1 MRTEIDNYGY
11 QPMEKD
17 ARRAMNL
24 PKIDSGV
31 QPSKTPTSSKEEI
44 ILRLVESLN
53 RSGKEGYY
61 DRVDVAFMQY
71 EQIQKKL
78 NGWRE
83 F

>member
-1 MRTEIDNYGY
+1 MSYIYEGQVMTEEDIDAIIK
-11 QPMEKD
+11 P
-17 ARRAMNL
+17 
-24 PKIDSGV
+24 PKIGSGV
-31 QPSKTPTSSKEEI
+31 QPPKISVPNKEEI

>member
-1 MRTEIDNYGY
+1 MSYIHEGQVMTEEDIDAIIK
-11 QPMEKD
+11 P
-17 ARRAMNL
+17 
-24 PKIDSGV
+24 PKTGSGV
-31 QPSKTPTSSKEEI
+31 QRPQTTISCKEEI

-53 RSGKEGYY
+53 RGGEEGYY